1 MANNLMT
8 SVQEWQFPDLMTYT
22 KDVITPEEAFSEE
35 ESSERAEERSIF
47 RQGMQSIM
55 SRYKG
60 NEDPAWGSE
69 QGQIDLE
76 KIKKYRKALSGDL
89 EITYDELTWD
99 KPFIRDARAMY
110 KAEFGFD
117 FRESD
122 ARLKDYAFSRFNSVE
137 QNIGMTA
144 GNLVFDSMFYQDFD
158 NDELQATAN
167 AYKTFSEVDWTGKG
181 SRDFGSQA
189 IDFFGNTIKDP
200 AMYGTGYT
208 AGWLAK
214 GARLLGKKAFQSG
227 LQKNI
232 LSLIKRPAPTAAI
245 SDTTSALLGISAYTG
260 ILGGTQSANIQNV
273 QQDLGVRDDI
283 SAGQIAT
290 STALAAALP
299 LGIRTIG
306 KGGVLL
312 SDYTQAEFGHTIP
325 ILRRNIASWMRNV
338 QSTIPKPF
346 FSGYGRGVTTLEK
359 EGGTIKGKEAAMIG
373 VIKDIEAKIIAGH
386 STKTAGSDFYKALTD
401 DVINPMNEKIQ
412 RGYQNLTYNSID
424 KEGYKRIGEAVKKL
438 LDENK
443 TNPSFAIQGKLKE
456 LYDLIVPAKQIAKNK
471 QKIKDYDAAMVK
483 YKKEL
488 KEASDLQARYNKA
501 AREKDFDWAT
511 NTRPEAVQAKF
522 PIQPKSH
529 NIKDP
534 VGEALLKAES
544 VDDVFRQIK
553 LGIYGQE
560 QGAYGRGDFIT
571 SQAYKE
577 LYKIFKAEQRNFLS
591 SKGDKLAWDAL
602 QTATRDFKNALHNLP
617 IGKEFEKILQ
627 FHKLANTARSEGSI
641 GNATAFDLQAQEEAG
656 NLLNYIIN
664 NKNSLIHLKQ
674 FESVIQNIDNR
685 TTHIMNARSAGQT
698 TALQKEMEI
707 AYTKK
712 DFEKFPD
719 LQKIDTLELD
729 GQLRSNFIKDYAKKF
744 ALNSNRAMDSYP
756 ALLEIIK
763 SSLGRKLETEGVE
776 SIAKILNK
784 DDGFELIGYMFPNM
798 RKDLSNIEKLGQ
810 YLDKHVAPKHSQSVI
825 VNMTVARAAQDIG
838 AATIGEKGSGSFVL
852 TAFYGMQRWRNLI
865 NNKNFQKAMVDA
877 INNNGRLPTRTQF
890 RLERQLGFDA
900 EAIRNFQ
907 DYIANAMLITRP
919 IIKNREN
926 LQRKVNKAKRML
938 Q

>member
-8 SVQEWQFPDLMTYT
+8 DFKEWQFPDLMTYT
-22 KDVITPEEAFSEE
+22 KDVITPEGAFSEE
-35 ESSERAEERSIF
+35 ESSERAEQRSIF
-47 RQGMQSIM
+47 RQGIQSIM

-60 NEDPAWGSE
+60 NEDPAWDSE

-76 KIKKYRKALSGDL
+76 KIKKYKKALSGDL

-144 GNLVFDSMFYQDFD
+144 GNLVFDNMFYQDFD

-214 GARLLGKKAFQSG
+214 GARLLGRKAFSKQ
-227 LQKNI
+227 
-232 LSLIKRPAPTAAI
+232 I
-245 SDTTSALLGISAYTG
+245 SDNIAGLIGISAHTG
-260 ILGGTQSANIQNV
+260 TLGGTQSANIQNV

-283 SAGQIAT
+283 SVGQIAT

-299 LGIRTIG
+299 VGIRSIG

-338 QSTIPKPF
+338 QSTIPRPF

-386 STKTAGSDFYKALTD
+386 STRTAGSDFYKALTD

-456 LYDLIVPAKQIAKNK
+456 LYDLIVPTKQIAKNK

-483 YKKEL
+483 YKKEFQ
-488 KEASDLQARYNKA
+488 EATELQARLNKEA
-501 AREKDFDWAT
+501 LEKDFDWAT
-511 NTRPEAVQAKF
+511 NTRPEAPQVKF
-522 PIQPKSH
+522 PVKPKPH

-544 VDDVFRQIK
+544 VDDVFRQIRTT
-553 LGIYGQE
+553 IYGQE
-560 QGAYGRGDFIT
+560 QGAYGQGDFIT

-577 LYKIFKAEQRNFLS
+577 LYKIFKVEQRNFLN

-602 QTATRDFKNALHNLP
+602 QTATGDFKNALHNLP
-617 IGKEFEKILQ
+617 IGKEFEKILH
-627 FHKLANTARSEGSI
+627 FHKLANTARSTGAT

-674 FESVIQNIDNR
+674 FESVLQNIDNR
-685 TTHIMNARSAGQT
+685 TTHVMNARSAGQT
-698 TALQKEMEI
+698 AALQKEMEI

-729 GQLRSNFIKDYAKKF
+729 GQLRSNFIKDYAKEF

-907 DYIANAMLITRP
+907 DDIANAMLITRP

-926 LQRKVNKAKRML
+926 LQRKVNRAKRML

>member
-8 SVQEWQFPDLMTYT
+8 DFKEWQFPDLMTYT
-22 KDVITPEEAFSEE
+22 KDVITPEGAFSEE
-35 ESSERAEERSIF
+35 ESSERAEQRSIF
-47 RQGMQSIM
+47 RQGIQSIM

-60 NEDPAWGSE
+60 NEDPAWDSE

-76 KIKKYRKALSGDL
+76 KIKKYKKALSGDL

-144 GNLVFDSMFYQDFD
+144 GNLVFDNMFYQDFD

-214 GARLLGKKAFQSG
+214 GARLLGRKAFSKQ
-227 LQKNI
+227 
-232 LSLIKRPAPTAAI
+232 I
-245 SDTTSALLGISAYTG
+245 SDNIAGLIGISAYTG
-260 ILGGTQSANIQNV
+260 TLGGTQSANIQNV

-283 SAGQIAT
+283 SVGQIAT

-299 LGIRTIG
+299 VGIRSIG

-338 QSTIPKPF
+338 QSTIPRPF

-386 STKTAGSDFYKALTD
+386 STRTAGSDFYKALTD

-456 LYDLIVPAKQIAKNK
+456 LYDLIVPTKQIAKNK

-483 YKKEL
+483 YKKEFQ
-488 KEASDLQARYNKA
+488 EATELQARLNKEA
-501 AREKDFDWAT
+501 LEKDFDWAT
-511 NTRPEAVQAKF
+511 NTRPEAPQVKF
-522 PIQPKSH
+522 PVKPKPH

-544 VDDVFRQIK
+544 VDDVFRQIRTT
-553 LGIYGQE
+553 IYGQE
-560 QGAYGRGDFIT
+560 QGAYGQGDFIT

-577 LYKIFKAEQRNFLS
+577 LYKIFKVEQRNFLN

-602 QTATRDFKNALHNLP
+602 QTATGDFKNALHNLP
-617 IGKEFEKILQ
+617 IGKEFEKILH
-627 FHKLANTARSEGSI
+627 FHKLANTARSTGAT

-674 FESVIQNIDNR
+674 FESVLQNIDNR
-685 TTHIMNARSAGQT
+685 TTHVMNARSAGQT
-698 TALQKEMEI
+698 AALQKEMEI

-729 GQLRSNFIKDYAKKF
+729 GQLRSNFIKDYAKEF

-798 RKDLSNIEKLGQ
+798 KKDLSNIEKLGQ

-907 DYIANAMLITRP
+907 DDIANAMLITRP

-926 LQRKVNKAKRML
+926 LQRKVNRAKRML

>member
-1 MANNLMT
+1 MT
-8 SVQEWQFPDLMTYT
+8 DFKEWQFPDLMTYT
-22 KDVITPEEAFSEE
+22 KDVITPEGAFSEE
-35 ESSERAEERSIF
+35 ESSERAEQRSIL
-47 RQGMQSIM
+47 RQGIQSIM

-60 NEDPAWGSE
+60 NEDPAWDSE

-76 KIKKYRKALSGDL
+76 KIKKYKKALSGDL

-122 ARLKDYAFSRFNSVE
+122 ARLKDYVFSRFNSVE

-144 GNLVFDSMFYQDFD
+144 GNLVFDNMFYQDFD

-214 GARLLGKKAFQSG
+214 GARLLGRKAFSKQ
-227 LQKNI
+227 
-232 LSLIKRPAPTAAI
+232 I
-245 SDTTSALLGISAYTG
+245 SDNIAGLIGISAYTG
-260 ILGGTQSANIQNV
+260 TLGGTQSANIQNV

-283 SAGQIAT
+283 SVGQIAT

-299 LGIRTIG
+299 VGIRSIG

-338 QSTIPKPF
+338 QSTIPRPF

-386 STKTAGSDFYKALTD
+386 STRTAGSDFYKALTD

-456 LYDLIVPAKQIAKNK
+456 LYDLIVPTKQIAKNK

-483 YKKEL
+483 YKQEFQ
-488 KEASDLQARYNKA
+488 EATELQARLNKEA
-501 AREKDFDWAT
+501 LEKDFDWAT
-511 NTRPEAVQAKF
+511 NTRPEAPQVKF
-522 PIQPKSH
+522 PVKPKPH

-534 VGEALLKAES
+534 VEEALLKAES
-544 VDDVFRQIK
+544 VDDVFRQIRTT
-553 LGIYGQE
+553 IYGQE
-560 QGAYGRGDFIT
+560 QGAYGQGDFIT

-577 LYKIFKAEQRNFLS
+577 LYKIFKVEQRNFLN

-602 QTATRDFKNALHNLP
+602 QTATGDFKNALHNLP
-617 IGKEFEKILQ
+617 IGKEFEKILH
-627 FHKLANTARSEGSI
+627 FHKLANTARSTGAT

-674 FESVIQNIDNR
+674 FESVLQNIDNR
-685 TTHIMNARSAGQT
+685 TTHVMNARSAGQT
-698 TALQKEMEI
+698 AALQKEMEI

-729 GQLRSNFIKDYAKKF
+729 GQLRSNFIKDYAKEF
-744 ALNSNRAMDSYP
+744 ALNSNRAMESYP

-798 RKDLSNIEKLGQ
+798 KKDLSNIEKLGQ

-907 DYIANAMLITRP
+907 DDIANAMLITRP

-926 LQRKVNKAKRML
+926 LQRKVNRAKRML

>member
-8 SVQEWQFPDLMTYT
+8 DFKEWQFPDLMTYT
-22 KDVITPEEAFSEE
+22 KDVITPEGAFSEE
-35 ESSERAEERSIF
+35 ESSERAEQRSIL
-47 RQGMQSIM
+47 RQGIQSIM

-60 NEDPAWGSE
+60 NEDPAWDSE

-76 KIKKYRKALSGDL
+76 KIKKYKKALSGDL

-122 ARLKDYAFSRFNSVE
+122 ARLKDYVFSRFNSVE

-144 GNLVFDSMFYQDFD
+144 GNLVFDNMFYQDFD

-214 GARLLGKKAFQSG
+214 GARLLGRKAFSKQ
-227 LQKNI
+227 
-232 LSLIKRPAPTAAI
+232 I
-245 SDTTSALLGISAYTG
+245 SDNIAGLIGISAYTG
-260 ILGGTQSANIQNV
+260 TLGGTQSANIQNV

-283 SAGQIAT
+283 SVGQIAT

-299 LGIRTIG
+299 VGIRSIG

-338 QSTIPKPF
+338 QSTIPRPF

-386 STKTAGSDFYKALTD
+386 STRTAGSDFYKALTD

-456 LYDLIVPAKQIAKNK
+456 LYDLIVPTKQIAKNK

-483 YKKEL
+483 YKQEFQ
-488 KEASDLQARYNKA
+488 EATELQARLNKEA
-501 AREKDFDWAT
+501 LEKDFDWAT
-511 NTRPEAVQAKF
+511 NTRPEAPQVKF
-522 PIQPKSH
+522 PVKPKPH

-534 VGEALLKAES
+534 VEEALLKAES
-544 VDDVFRQIK
+544 VDDVFRQIRTT
-553 LGIYGQE
+553 IYGQE
-560 QGAYGRGDFIT
+560 QGAYGQGDFIT

-577 LYKIFKAEQRNFLS
+577 LYKIFKVEQRNFLN

-602 QTATRDFKNALHNLP
+602 QTATGDFKNALHNLP
-617 IGKEFEKILQ
+617 IGKEFEKILH
-627 FHKLANTARSEGSI
+627 FHKLANTARSTGAT

-674 FESVIQNIDNR
+674 FESVLQNIDNR
-685 TTHIMNARSAGQT
+685 TTHVMNARSAGQT
-698 TALQKEMEI
+698 AALQKEMEI

-729 GQLRSNFIKDYAKKF
+729 GQLRSNFIKDYAKEF
-744 ALNSNRAMDSYP
+744 ALNSNRAMESYP

-798 RKDLSNIEKLGQ
+798 KKDLSNIEKLGQ

-907 DYIANAMLITRP
+907 DDIANAMLITRP

-926 LQRKVNKAKRML
+926 LQRKVNRAKRML